1 MNKFFLWL
9 KASHARPIFDTAEME
24 PGGYLD
30 SDTLTGNLRSYVLGL
45 FIIYS
50 GRYFDLWLRFQD
62 LLFRDPPPLPSP
74 WRMQYHSRIA
84 YAIGIISVVSSIV
97 LVAKCMR
104 SKREELAHSEA
115 EAAAVPPEAG
125 SRNVEQRLRDLIA
138 RIPVLH
144 DLIWGWP
151 FLLGVSLVFF
161 GKTADGSAVPG
172 LSGIFVPPSLDFFVL
187 GKTPVS
193 ALNGMFVGSIAYA
206 INHAISK
213 TGRLHLAVKSAISV
227 AVGALAIWAWYALT
241 VAMGAPI

>member
-1 MNKFFLWL
+1 MKRFLLWL

-24 PGGYLD
+24 PGGFLD

-50 GRYFDLWLRFQD
+50 GRYFDLWQRF
-62 LLFRDPPPLPSP
+62 LGVVFRDPPPIPSP

-84 YAIGIISVVSSIV
+84 YSIGMIGVVSSIV
-97 LVAKCMR
+97 LIAKYMR
-104 SKREELAHSEA
+104 SKSKGLTMSEA
-115 EAAAVPPEAG
+115 RAAPPEAG
-125 SRNVEQRLRDLIA
+125 SRSIEQRFRDLVA
-138 RIPVLH
+138 RFPVLH
-144 DLIWGWP
+144 DLTWGWP

-187 GKTPVS
+187 GITPVS

-213 TGRLHLAVKSAISV
+213 TSRLHLAAKLMISL